1 MKIQKGI
8 VKYKDRNDIVCTYG
22 VADDGLQYYFL
33 DENDEKKMENGNR
46 IASTALVEAVD
57 SMAKATHIG
66 IIDKDGK
73 VVIPFENKA
82 IKPVNDKF
90 LLVEKA
96 VPTSQN
102 VLDAIE
108 AKNDTETA
116 PKLVSA
122 SATIKDKMNALMGP
136 EGRFLVN
143 DQFSEASVFD
153 FDGKNLLND
162 EYYSYVGI
170 ANDELYLSKNIADS
184 DVLEFSL
191 VDGTI
196 KEDKKSEEVIDVAS
210 AAVAPET
217 VEGALSDEVKEET
230 PKAEEVPA
238 EAPTEEALASQEAP
252 TPSELQKGFA
262 PPLGFDDFFKGE
274 GGPIEPETP
283 PKEEAPVES
292 LEETTPAS
300 EQKTEEVVEK
310 VEDPFQ
316 PPVVDA
322 EEIAKTVEENPA
334 EESVEENK
342 SVEEA
347 MTPPVVAPEEV
358 QESVEGVKAEEEA
371 PKEEVKEDV
380 VAEKPVEEVVET
392 EETPVDEA
400 KEKVGVVE
408 EPKNDELTKLEEEVS
423 TDIVIPTPEV
433 EEKPVEFNHNVV
445 DPTTVASEVD
455 KDNNGILDSDEVIP
469 STEKEMIED
478 DFLSSIYNKDSDLE
492 DFGAY
497 RSSATSDNFMNDV
510 VKSMSDLMRQNR
522 EQKSTI
528 SQVQGRLEESEAQRR
543 MLAERYKD
551 QAARYENLTTKLRS
565 LDGLTSRLEAKVK
578 DQNRLIESQ
587 EKELKSLRNQLN
599 SKQDLVKLL
608 ADAKELLGENS
619 YSDEESYYS
628 RVA

>member
-66 IIDKDGK
+66 IIDNDGK
-73 VVIPFENKA
+73 VVIPFDNKA

-90 LLVEKA
+90 LIVEKA

-116 PKLVSA
+116 PKLVST
-122 SATIKDKMNALMGP
+122 SATIKDKMNSLMGP

-153 FDGKNLLND
+153 IDGNNLVND
-162 EYYSYVGI
+162 EYYSYIGI
-170 ANDELYLSKNIADS
+170 ANDELYLSKNIAES

-191 VDGTI
+191 TDGKI
-196 KEDKKSEEVIDVAS
+196 KEDKKSDEVIDVAS
-210 AAVAPET
+210 TEVAPEA
-217 VEGALSDEVKEET
+217 VEEALSDEVKPEET
-230 PKAEEVPA
+230 TIP
-238 EAPTEEALASQEAP
+238 SQE
-252 TPSELQKGFA
+252 TKEEGLNNEFA

-274 GGPIEPETP
+274 GGPIDKGDVPPQAEQPTESLKEVSPEPEE
-283 PKEEAPVES
+283 KN
-292 LEETTPAS
+292 EET
-300 EQKTEEVVEK
+300 VEAK
-310 VEDPFQ
+310 QEDPFQ

-322 EEIAKTVEENPA
+322 EEIAKAVEAPA
-334 EESVEENK
+334 EEEKVVENTI
-342 SVEEA
+342 
-347 MTPPVVAPEEV
+347 TPPVVAPEEV
-358 QESVEGVKAEEEA
+358 LESVEGVE
-371 PKEEVKEDV
+371 KEDT
-380 VAEKPVEEVVET
+380 KEEVVEDKV
-392 EETPVDEA
+392 EEQKPLEDVVV
-400 KEKVGVVE
+400 KEDNKPEEVVE
-408 EPKNDELTKLEEEVS
+408 EVHENPKNDLVKLDEDVS

-433 EEKPVEFNHNVV
+433 EEKPVEFNSNVV
-445 DPTTVASEVD
+445 SIDSNHVASIVD
-455 KDNNGILDSDEVIP
+455 KDNNGVLDSDEIIP
-469 STEKEMIED
+469 STEKDLIED
-478 DFLSSIYNKDSDLE
+478 DFTSSIYDYDKASDLE
-492 DFGAY
+492 DFGTY
-497 RSSATSDNFMNDV
+497 RSSATSDNIMNDV
-510 VKSMSDLMRQNR
+510 VKSMSELMRQNR
-522 EQKSTI
+522 EQKITI
-528 SQVQGRLEESEAQRR
+528 SQVQGRLEESESQRR
-543 MLAERYKD
+543 MLTERYKE

-578 DQNRLIESQ
+578 DQNRVIESQ

-599 SKQDLVKLL
+599 SKKDLVKLL
-608 ADAKELLGENS
+608 ADAKELLGEDDYTNE
-619 YSDEESYYS
+619 DSYYR